1 MKKLAVITGA
11 SRGIG
16 AYLTRALAERGI
28 DVIAV
33 ARQKAC
39 LETIQ
44 ADYPERIT
52 IISAD
57 LSELKGRTSVIG
69 SLSKHTK
76 IDYLVHN
83 AGVITP
89 IAPLSNLSEENIRKI
104 LETNLITPM
113 LLTTQLL
120 PQMKKKSRILHISS
134 PSGHQ
139 ATAGLG
145 PYCISKA
152 GINMLTQIQRI
163 ELQVQDILSTYVLPG
178 EVDTDMQ
185 QDLREASLNNF
196 PLASEFQKA
205 KDLQTLIPTETS
217 AGFLSWLLLETQ
229 DEEYGQKEWNIYD
242 TSHHGRWLKTP
253 LPLPINK
260 NKSLSSGMI

>member
-16 AYLTRALAERGI
+16 AYLTQALAEQGL
-28 DVIAV
+28 DVIAI
-33 ARQKAC
+33 ARHKAC
-39 LETIQ
+39 LESIKAQ
-44 ADYPERIT
+44 YPKQIT

-57 LSELKGRTSVIG
+57 LSDAAGRTSIM
-69 SLSKHTK
+69 SNISNHTA

-83 AGVITP
+83 AGLITP
-89 IAPLSNLSEENIRKI
+89 IAPLSNLTEENIRQI
-104 LETNLITPM
+104 LETNLIAPM
-113 LLTTQLL
+113 LLTKQLL
-120 PQMKKKSRILHISS
+120 PSMNKKSRILHISS

-163 ELQVQDILSTYVLPG
+163 ELQVQDILSTYALPG

-185 QDLREASLNNF
+185 KELRETSLNNF
-196 PLASEFQKA
+196 PLATEFQRA
-205 KDLQTLIPTETS
+205 KELQTLIPSEMS
-217 AGFLSWLLLETQ
+217 AAFLAWLLLETQ
-229 DEEYGQKEWNIYD
+229 DAEYGQKEWNIYD
-242 TSHHGRWLKTP
+242 TSHHARWLKTP
-253 LPLPINK
+253 LPSPINK
-260 NKSLSSGMI
+260 NKSLSF

>member
-16 AYLTRALAERGI
+16 AYLTRTLAEQGL
-28 DVIAV
+28 DVIAI
-33 ARQKAC
+33 ARQKMC
-39 LETIQ
+39 LEELRAQ
-44 ADYPERIT
+44 YPKQIT
-52 IISAD
+52 VVSAD
-57 LSELKGRTSVIG
+57 LSDATERSSVINTF
-69 SLSKHTK
+69 SNRMA

-89 IAPLSNLSEENIRKI
+89 IGPLSNLTEENIRQI
-104 LETNLITPM
+104 LETNLIAPM
-113 LLTTQLL
+113 LLTKQLL
-120 PQMKKKSRILHISS
+120 PQINKKGRILHISS

-163 ELQVQDILSTYVLPG
+163 EFQAHDILSTYVLPG

-185 QDLREASLNNF
+185 KALREASPNNF
-196 PLASEFQKA
+196 PLATEFQRAKA
-205 KDLQTLIPTETS
+205 LQTLIPIELS
-217 AGFLSWLLLETQ
+217 ASFLEWLLLETS
-229 DEEYGQKEWNIYD
+229 DEEYSQKEWNIYD
-242 TSHHGRWLKTP
+242 TSHHVRWLKKP

-260 NKSLSSGMI
+260 NKSLSF